1 MVALAGGPRIG
12 WFMRLGKGIVVKKS
26 SFALDDPPAKSS
38 ERPVEPKR
46 FWLHFYQKVALKTAG
61 LYDGTHHEF
70 TRIAALCQE
79 KQP

>member
-1 MVALAGGPRIG
+1 
-12 WFMRLGKGIVVKKS
+12 MRLGKGIVVKKFS
-26 SFALDDPPAKSS
+26 LALGDLPAKTG
-38 ERPVEPKR
+38 ERLTQTI
-46 FWLHFYQKVALKTAG
+46 WLHLYQKVALKTAR